1 MIKIKK
7 NSTKMRALVE
17 TTQLYLFHNKQHKFT
32 QHAMQRWKLAVAVD
46 KPNGQFSTF
55 LINVENWPTVC

>member
-1 MIKIKK
+1 
-7 NSTKMRALVE
+7 MRALVE
-17 TTQLYLFHNKQHKFT
+17 TTQQWVPTHLYLFNNKQHKFT